1 VFPPYVAAV
10 EAAAVRKRWGETSTP
25 VFARRRPDPYGRNAA
40 ISWHFERDPIPYALE
55 TDWPVG
61 TAGLE
66 TLHFRI
72 GVRQDS
78 QLGAGGLNMQEIVPH
93 KYIKHGD
100 GATVFRQGC
109 KTGLEGIVS
118 KRRDSPYRRCRSPDW
133 LKLKCIIFCT
143 EGARPHC
150 GCKSVVAFKPAV
162 GGFGAEAGRSAY
174 DRRPACIIING
185 FCCRLVCLLRSADYR
200 GVIMKKLTRERLF
213 GGPKKAHNARA
224 RLARARFVIV
234 AARERAAEAAQQS
247 AGRPVTLRPTVLQRR
262 RLADRLKAKSI
273 RSAFLLRRPWMD
285 GAASQPVRQ

>member
-1 VFPPYVAAV
+1 MALRQPCLSNRPTASIRVSCRRWMRSLRYKGVHSDAV
-10 EAAAVRKRWGETSTP
+10 SCRSLPRCGKVVSYFLNTIRSST
-25 VFARRRPDPYGRNAA
+25 
-40 ISWHFERDPIPYALE
+40 
-55 TDWPVG
+55 
-61 TAGLE
+61 
-66 TLHFRI
+66 
-72 GVRQDS
+72 
-78 QLGAGGLNMQEIVPH
+78 
-93 KYIKHGD
+93 
-100 GATVFRQGC
+100 
-109 KTGLEGIVS
+109 TGLEGIVS
-118 KRRDSPYRRCRSPDW
+118 KRRDSPYRRGRSPDW

-213 GGPKKAHNARA
+213 GGPKKAHKARA

-234 AARERAAEAAQQS
+234 AARERAAEVAQQS